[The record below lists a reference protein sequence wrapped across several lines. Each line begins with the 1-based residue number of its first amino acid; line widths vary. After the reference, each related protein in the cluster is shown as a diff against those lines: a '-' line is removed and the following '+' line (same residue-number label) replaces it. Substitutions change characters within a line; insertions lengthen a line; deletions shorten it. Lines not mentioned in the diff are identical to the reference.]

1 MFHLSVYNT
10 YFRVNTNV
18 TSPSPCFFSAI
29 YIAQVSFA
37 SMLKGLI
44 EYLIYLLFSSGRD
57 VFIQVE
63 KVYQDIPF
71 FGAQGDLKGIETL
84 SVFLFSAASRLRA
97 CTGSHSERGR
107 KIDEEPPPPPPQKKP
122 KTKTKL
128 EETRVVK
135 GFPLVFPVY
144 DSTHPSPLLYLNA
157 ALYYLNAWNK
167 LSRLSPT

>member
-10 YFRVNTNV
+10 YFRANTNV
-18 TSPSPCFFSAI
+18 TSPSPCFFSVI

-71 FGAQGDLKGIETL
+71 FRAQGDLKGIETL
-84 SVFLFSAASRLRA
+84 SVFLLSAASRLRA
-97 CTGSHSERGR
+97 CTGSHTERGR
-107 KIDEEPPPPPPQKKP
+107 KIDEEPPPHQK

-144 DSTHPSPLLYLNA
+144 DSTHPSPLLYLND

>member
-10 YFRVNTNV
+10 YFRANTNV
-18 TSPSPCFFSAI
+18 TSPSPCFFSVI

-44 EYLIYLLFSSGRD
+44 EYLIYLLFSGGRD

-71 FGAQGDLKGIETL
+71 FRAQGDFKGIETL
-84 SVFLFSAASRLRA
+84 SVFFLFSAASRLRA

-107 KIDEEPPPPPPQKKP
+107 KIDEEPPPPPPPKKNQKQKQNWRR
-122 KTKTKL
+122 L
-128 EETRVVK
+128 E
-135 GFPLVFPVY
+135 
-144 DSTHPSPLLYLNA
+144 
-157 ALYYLNAWNK
+157 
-167 LSRLSPT
+167 

>member
-10 YFRVNTNV
+10 YFRANTNV
-18 TSPSPCFFSAI
+18 TSPFPCFFSVI

-44 EYLIYLLFSSGRD
+44 EYLIYLLFSGGRD

-71 FGAQGDLKGIETL
+71 FRAQGDFKGIETL
-84 SVFLFSAASRLRA
+84 SVFFLFSAASRLRA

-107 KIDEEPPPPPPQKKP
+107 KIDEEPPPPQK

-144 DSTHPSPLLYLNA
+144 HSTHPSPLLYLNA
-157 ALYYLNAWNK
+157 ALYYMNAWNK

>member
-10 YFRVNTNV
+10 YFRANTNV
-18 TSPSPCFFSAI
+18 TSPSPCFFSVI

-71 FGAQGDLKGIETL
+71 IERRAISRALKLSQFFFVFRGIAPPGLYRQSFGT
-84 SVFLFSAASRLRA
+84 RA
-97 CTGSHSERGR
+97 KNWRGAT
-107 KIDEEPPPPPPQKKP
+107 PPHKKR
-122 KTKTKL
+122 KTKL
-128 EETRVVK
+128 DETRVVK

-144 DSTHPSPLLYLNA
+144 DSTPPSPLLYLNA

>member
-10 YFRVNTNV
+10 YFRANTNV
-18 TSPSPCFFSAI
+18 TSPSPCFFSVI

-71 FGAQGDLKGIETL
+71 FRAQGDLKGIRNSFTFF
-84 SVFLFSAASRLRA
+84 VFRGIAPPGLYRQSFGTRA
-97 CTGSHSERGR
+97 KNWRGAT
-107 KIDEEPPPPPPQKKP
+107 PPPPPQ

-135 GFPLVFPVY
+135 GSPLVFPVY

-157 ALYYLNAWNK
+157 ALYYQNAWNK

>member
-1 MFHLSVYNT
+1 
-10 YFRVNTNV
+10 
-18 TSPSPCFFSAI
+18 
-29 YIAQVSFA
+29 
-37 SMLKGLI
+37 MLKGLI

-63 KVYQDIPF
+63 KVYQDIPLF
-71 FGAQGDLKGIETL
+71 RAQGDLKGIETL
-84 SVFLFSAASRLRA
+84 SVFLFSAASCLRA

-107 KIDEEPPPPPPQKKP
+107 KIDEEPPHPPPK

>member
-10 YFRVNTNV
+10 YFRVNTIV
-18 TSPSPCFFSAI
+18 TSPSPCFFSVI
-29 YIAQVSFA
+29 YVAQVSFA

-71 FGAQGDLKGIETL
+71 LERRAIWRVLK
-84 SVFLFSAASRLRA
+84 LFHFFCFPRHRASGPVPAVIRNAGEKLTR
-97 CTGSHSERGR
+97 SHT
-107 KIDEEPPPPPPQKKP
+107 PPQK

-135 GFPLVFPVY
+135 GSPPRFSGVRFNSPFPP
-144 DSTHPSPLLYLNA
+144 PL
-157 ALYYLNAWNK
+157 
-167 LSRLSPT
+167 P

>member
-10 YFRVNTNV
+10 YFRANTNV
-18 TSPSPCFFSAI
+18 TSPSPCFFSVI

-63 KVYQDIPF
+63 KVYQDKPF
-71 FGAQGDLKGIETL
+71 FRAQSDLKGIETL
-84 SVFLFSAASRLRA
+84 SVFLCSAASRLRA

-107 KIDEEPPPPPPQKKP
+107 KIDEEPPPPPKKNKN
-122 KTKTKL
+122 KTGGSL
-128 EETRVVK
+128 PR
-135 GFPLVFPVY
+135 
-144 DSTHPSPLLYLNA
+144 
-157 ALYYLNAWNK
+157 
-167 LSRLSPT
+167 SRF

>member
-10 YFRVNTNV
+10 YFRANTNV
-18 TSPSPCFFSAI
+18 TSPSPCFFSVI

-44 EYLIYLLFSSGRD
+44 EYLIYLLFSGGRD

-71 FGAQGDLKGIETL
+71 FRAQGDFKGIETL
-84 SVFLFSAASRLRA
+84 SVFFLFSAASRLRA

-107 KIDEEPPPPPPQKKP
+107 KIDEEPPPPPKKKQKQNWRR
-122 KTKTKL
+122 L
-128 EETRVVK
+128 E
-135 GFPLVFPVY
+135 
-144 DSTHPSPLLYLNA
+144 S
-157 ALYYLNAWNK
+157 
-167 LSRLSPT
+167 

>member
-18 TSPSPCFFSAI
+18 TSPSPCFFSVI

-71 FGAQGDLKGIETL
+71 FRAQGDLKGI
-84 SVFLFSAASRLRA
+84 
-97 CTGSHSERGR
+97 
-107 KIDEEPPPPPPQKKP
+107 
-122 KTKTKL
+122 
-128 EETRVVK
+128 
-135 GFPLVFPVY
+135 
-144 DSTHPSPLLYLNA
+144 
-157 ALYYLNAWNK
+157 
-167 LSRLSPT
+167 

>member
-1 MFHLSVYNT
+1 
-10 YFRVNTNV
+10 
-18 TSPSPCFFSAI
+18 
-29 YIAQVSFA
+29 
-37 SMLKGLI
+37 MLKGLI

-71 FGAQGDLKGIETL
+71 FRAQDDLKGIETL
-84 SVFLFSAASRLRA
+84 SVFLLSAASRLRA

-107 KIDEEPPPPPPQKKP
+107 KIDEESPPPPK

>member
-10 YFRVNTNV
+10 YFRANTNV
-18 TSPSPCFFSAI
+18 TSPSPCFFSVI

-44 EYLIYLLFSSGRD
+44 EYLIYLLFSSGRN

-71 FGAQGDLKGIETL
+71 FRAQDDLKGIETL
-84 SVFLFSAASRLRA
+84 SVFLLSAASRLRA

-107 KIDEEPPPPPPQKKP
+107 KIDEEPPPPKK

-144 DSTHPSPLLYLNA
+144 DSTHPSPLLYLND

>member
-1 MFHLSVYNT
+1 
-10 YFRVNTNV
+10 
-18 TSPSPCFFSAI
+18 
-29 YIAQVSFA
+29 
-37 SMLKGLI
+37 MLKGLI
-44 EYLIYLLFSSGRD
+44 EYLIYLLFSGGRD

-71 FGAQGDLKGIETL
+71 FRAQGDFKGIETL
-84 SVFLFSAASRLRA
+84 SVFFLFSAASRLRA

-107 KIDEEPPPPPPQKKP
+107 KIDEEPHPPPPPQ

-135 GFPLVFPVY
+135 GSPLVFPVY
-144 DSTHPSPLLYLNA
+144 DSTHPSPLPYLNA

>member
-10 YFRVNTNV
+10 YFRANTNV
-18 TSPSPCFFSAI
+18 TSPFPCFFSVI

-44 EYLIYLLFSSGRD
+44 EYLIYLLFSGGRD

-71 FGAQGDLKGIETL
+71 FRAQGDFKGIETL
-84 SVFLFSAASRLRA
+84 SVFFLFSAASRLRA

-107 KIDEEPPPPPPQKKP
+107 KIDEEPPPPPPK

-144 DSTHPSPLLYLNA
+144 HSTHPSPLLYLNA
-157 ALYYLNAWNK
+157 ALYYMNAWNK

>member
-1 MFHLSVYNT
+1 
-10 YFRVNTNV
+10 
-18 TSPSPCFFSAI
+18 
-29 YIAQVSFA
+29 
-37 SMLKGLI
+37 MLKGLI

-71 FGAQGDLKGIETL
+71 FRAQGDLKGIETL
-84 SVFLFSAASRLRA
+84 SVFLFSAASCLRA
-97 CTGSHSERGR
+97 CTGSHSDRGR
-107 KIDEEPPPPPPQKKP
+107 KIDEEPPHPPPK

>member
-1 MFHLSVYNT
+1 
-10 YFRVNTNV
+10 
-18 TSPSPCFFSAI
+18 
-29 YIAQVSFA
+29 
-37 SMLKGLI
+37 MLKGLI

-71 FGAQGDLKGIETL
+71 FRAQGDLKGIETL
-84 SVFLFSAASRLRA
+84 SVFLFSSASCLRA

-107 KIDEEPPPPPPQKKP
+107 KIDEEPPHPPPK

-157 ALYYLNAWNK
+157 ALYYLKAWNK

>member
-10 YFRVNTNV
+10 YFRANTNV
-18 TSPSPCFFSAI
+18 TSPFPCFFSVI

-44 EYLIYLLFSSGRD
+44 EYLIYLLFSGGRD

-71 FGAQGDLKGIETL
+71 FRAQGDFKGIETL
-84 SVFLFSAASRLRA
+84 SVFFLFSAASRLRA

-107 KIDEEPPPPPPQKKP
+107 KIDEEPPPPPKKKQKQNWRR
-122 KTKTKL
+122 L
-128 EETRVVK
+128 E
-135 GFPLVFPVY
+135 
-144 DSTHPSPLLYLNA
+144 S
-157 ALYYLNAWNK
+157 
-167 LSRLSPT
+167 